1 MRKQARVGEWDIMK
15 YVDQVE
21 LENKRVL
28 LKADFNVPIENGQ
41 VTDDYRIRATLPTIN
56 YILERSKKL
65 VICSHLGQPESK
77 DEKFSLRPVAK
88 KLSELLGKEVI
99 FLEDSVG
106 PEVEAAV
113 NSMKDGDI
121 ILLENVRFHPEETK
135 NDENHAKKFAA
146 LCDVFIYDAFAVAHR
161 KHASI
166 VGVQKFVKERAAG
179 FIMRD
184 ELSFFEKALGNPKR
198 PLTAIFGGAKV
209 STKMA
214 AIRYAGPKADRVVI
228 GGAMANTFFVAQG
241 YNVGK
246 SLYEPEEV
254 EQAKV
259 IEKEL
264 KEKGVELLLPVDV
277 VVSTEFKK
285 GAKFTT
291 VPISEIPSDMMA
303 LDIGAKSSELFEA
316 AIKTS
321 ATVVWN
327 GPMGAFETEPFD
339 VGTNR
344 LIQSIA
350 QSSAISVVGG
360 GDTDL
365 ALHRSGSFDKMT
377 YVSTA
382 GGAFL
387 MLMEGKVLPAVAALE

>member
-1 MRKQARVGEWDIMK
+1 
-15 YVDQVE
+15 
-21 LENKRVL
+21 
-28 LKADFNVPIENGQ
+28 
-41 VTDDYRIRATLPTIN
+41 
-56 YILERSKKL
+56 
-65 VICSHLGQPESK
+65 
-77 DEKFSLRPVAK
+77 
-88 KLSELLGKEVI
+88 
-99 FLEDSVG
+99 
-106 PEVEAAV
+106 
-113 NSMKDGDI
+113 
-121 ILLENVRFHPEETK
+121 
-135 NDENHAKKFAA
+135 
-146 LCDVFIYDAFAVAHR
+146 
-161 KHASI
+161 
-166 VGVQKFVKERAAG
+166 VKERAAG